1 MSMSFRRG
9 LLAVAG
15 LTALAAGPAL
25 AHDWEKP
32 PGVPPEVEEARQACP
47 TVASP
52 CYGYH
57 PTRWRSLPPCS
68 PPAAESLPPALPPA
82 SRGLRDKVPT
92 DPKRATTAGKTPQWP
107 AYPAVSNGPAPR
119 FVLPVDDRPTKAWIT
134 DDGK

>member
-1 MSMSFRRG
+1 MSIAIRRG

-47 TVASP
+47 TVAGP

-57 PTRWRSLPPCS
+57 PTRWRSLPPCC
-68 PPAAESLPPALPPA
+68 PLTAESLPPALPPA
-82 SRGLRDKVPT
+82 SRVKFPT
-92 DPKRATTAGKTPQWP
+92 DPKRATTAGKTPQVP
-107 AYPAVSNGPAPR
+107 AYPAVGTSPAPR
-119 FVLPVDDRPTKAWIT
+119 FVLPEDRPTRAWIS